1 MKTIMA
7 MYTGN
12 EPQIGK
18 SNQPFYFGEVPIVQ
32 SPIQATKI
40 AIELSREPQLHK
52 YVVLTSGNFFV
63 TSQLEIGILPG
74 TSFVIY
80 ALDDKVA
87 DPLIAGVDNYF
98 VKEIDYETFSRIVVE
113 ASNDA
118 DKKACALGEAVE
130 HAYLRFFGIDIAKLA
145 PTDRIQITAH
155 SQEYADQYDCGLSL
169 ELDRLLP
176 ALDYER
182 VLAAAAM
189 YQDIAKELKIEVY
202 TMVIFLHTTDK
213 AGEPCTVTLY
223 SYAAKKET
231 DESSNQATD

>member
-18 SNQPFYFGEVPIVQ
+18 LNQPFYFGEVPIVQ
-32 SPIQATKI
+32 SPIQTVKQ
-40 AIELSREPQLHK
+40 AIELAREPILHD
-52 YVVLTSGNFFV
+52 YVIRTSGGFFV
-63 TSQLEIGILPG
+63 TPQFAVGIMPG
-74 TSFVIY
+74 TSFVIV
-80 ALDDKVA
+80 ALNDEVA
-87 DPLIAGVDNYF
+87 DPLLAGVDGYM
-98 VKEIDYETFSRIVVE
+98 VKEIDYDTYQRVLVQASKE
-113 ASNDA
+113 ADA
-118 DKKACALGEAVE
+118 KACEAGDAVE
-130 HAYLRFFGIDIAKLA
+130 HGYFRYFGIDIAKLA

-169 ELDRLLP
+169 ELDRYLP

-182 VLAAAAM
+182 ILAAAAM
-189 YQDIAKELKIEVY
+189 YQDIAKELKIGSYTIVVY
-202 TMVIFLHTTDK
+202 LHTTDK